1 MNVTPELVKKH
12 FGRFYAI
19 FGSRTPEPDPNL
31 IKLTVNIWAEIFATW
46 PAESFTQACQQ
57 CEQTLQQFPVPADI
71 ILARSS
77 Q

>member
-12 FGRFYAI
+12 FWRFYSI
-19 FGSRTPEPDPNL
+19 FGARTPAHEIDPF
-31 IKLTVNIWAEIFATW
+31 LTAIDIWAEIFATW
-46 PAESFTQACQQ
+46 PAESFTQACKQ

-71 ILARSS
+71 VNARTT